1 MARLFELRGEL
12 NNKTKTYLAIGGVSL
27 IFLIWHLL
35 TSGSQPLIGKAV
47 LPNPVDVLWSYGEMI
62 QENDLI
68 LNTFKSLG
76 INLAGY
82 VEAVLIA
89 VPLGFVVGLIPLF
102 RGAFQSPVDALR
114 YVPLTAVTGLFIAWF
129 GIGLDMKTHFL
140 AFGIIIYLLPI
151 IVQRIDEVQDVYL
164 KTVYTLGAN
173 PWQTITSV
181 YIPSVLSRLWDDI
194 RILTAI
200 SWTYII
206 VAETI
211 NNEGGLGSVI
221 WFAGQRFRRYDKV
234 FAVLILIMLI
244 GVFQDKLFSYLD
256 KKLFPHKY
264 QLRDQHKKG
273 QKKED
278 TLWAK
283 ASTYIFDTLLY
294 ILMGG
299 YLILALNEVFNFLGV
314 PVLTYL
320 FSETVWAIHFLF
332 IVSIIRWASN
342 PIKSRKA

>member
-1 MARLFELRGEL
+1 MSNLFSLRGEL
-12 NNKTKTYLAIGGVSL
+12 SRRQRTFLGLGGIAIIVGV
-27 IFLIWHLL
+27 WHIL
-35 TSGSQPLIGKAV
+35 TMGSSPIIGKAI
-47 LPNPVDVLWSYGEMI
+47 LPNPFNVLKSYGELI

-76 INLAGY
+76 VNLAGY
-82 VEAVLIA
+82 VEAILISL
-89 VPLGFVVGLIPLF
+89 PLGFAIGLIPLL
-102 RGAFQSPVDALR
+102 RGAFQKPVDALR

-129 GIGLDMKTHFL
+129 GIELDMKTHFL

-164 KTVYTLGAN
+164 KTVYTLGAS
-173 PWQTITSV
+173 PWQTVKTV
-181 YIPSVLSRLWDDI
+181 FIPSVISRLWDDV

-244 GVFQDKLFSYLD
+244 GVLQDRLFAYMD

-264 QLRDQHKKG
+264 LVREQNKSGQLSSPSIWDTISSYVG
-273 QKKED
+273 Q
-278 TLWAK
+278 
-283 ASTYIFDTLLY
+283 SFIYIT
-294 ILMGG
+294 ILG
-299 YLILALNEVFNFLGV
+299 YVILAINEMVNFLGV
-314 PVLTYL
+314 KVLTYI
-320 FSETVWAIHFLF
+320 FGDTSWAIHIIFLLILF
-332 IVSIIRWASN
+332 MTVRNWINKRN
-342 PIKSRKA
+342 G

>member
-1 MARLFELRGEL
+1 MRRLFELRGDL
-12 NNKTKTYLAIGGVSL
+12 NGTTRTYLAIGGVSFIL
-27 IFLIWHLL
+27 LVWHLL
-35 TSGSQPLIGKAV
+35 TSGSSPFIGKAI
-47 LPNPVDVLWSYGEMI
+47 LPNPIDVLLSYGDMI

-102 RGAFQSPVDALR
+102 RGAFQRPVDALR

-164 KTVYTLGAN
+164 KTVYTLGAS
-173 PWQTITSV
+173 PWQTISSV
-181 YIPSVLSRLWDDI
+181 YLPSVLSRLWDDI

-234 FAVLILIMLI
+234 FAILILIMLI

-264 QLRDQHKKG
+264 QLKDQHVKG
-273 QKKED
+273 QKQEASI
-278 TLWAK
+278 LAK
-283 ASTYIFDTLLY
+283 MGEYIFDTLIY
-294 ILMGG
+294 ILLGG
-299 YLILALNEVFNFLGV
+299 YILLAINELFNFIGV

-320 FSETVWAIHFLF
+320 FGETVWAIHILF
-332 IVSIIRWASN
+332 AVSIARWIHHM
-342 PIKSRKA
+342 IKSRK

>member
-1 MARLFELRGEL
+1 MNQLFKLRGTL
-12 NNKTKTYLAIGGVSL
+12 PQQTKTYLAIGGISL
-27 IFLIWHLL
+27 LFLVWYVL
-35 TSGSQPLIGKAV
+35 TAGESPLIGRAV
-47 LPNPVDVLWSYGEMI
+47 LPNPIDVFSSYGEMI

-82 VEAVLIA
+82 VEAILIA
-89 VPLGFVVGLIPLF
+89 LPIGFAIGLIPLL
-102 RGAFQSPVDALR
+102 RGAFRRPIDALR

-140 AFGIIIYLLPI
+140 AFGILIYLLPI
-151 IVQRIDEVQDVYL
+151 IVQRIDEVEDVYL
-164 KTVYTLGAN
+164 KTVYTLGAS
-173 PWQTITSV
+173 PWQTVKSV
-181 YIPSVLSRLWDDI
+181 YLPSVLSRLWDDI

-244 GVFQDKLFSYLD
+244 GVFQDKIFSYLD
-256 KKLFPHKY
+256 RKLFPYKY
-264 QLRDQHKKG
+264 QIREQGRKG
-273 QKKED
+273 QQKEES
-278 TLWAK
+278 LWDKLSAY
-283 ASTYIFDTLLY
+283 ALES
-294 ILMGG
+294 ILWILGGG
-299 YLILALNEVFNFLGV
+299 YLILAINEIFNFLGV
-314 PVLTYL
+314 RVMDYL
-320 FSETVWAIHFLF
+320 FGQTAWAVHFIFLA
-332 IVSIIRWASN
+332 SMGRWLYKKINS
-342 PIKSRKA
+342 